1 LYDEGVRLTSVS
13 QKRLKNVS
21 THQDGSSNA
30 YVAPR
35 WDRAASAAS
44 SSSRGPA
51 EVSWQEADASSRG
64 PAEVSLQKAAVP
76 TSMFDSWELSGALW
90 ADPVESHPVTSPANA
105 SRSRSRS
112 KPRSNP
118 RSPSISERTQSPSTA
133 VEDPYECVK
142 NADEKK
148 GELKNEE
155 VEKQRDDEG
164 TIASVKHNRLSEDD
178 KTVSRVLTA
187 ACLLTVKKELLTA
200 FEKKVTTDWKWIKI
214 HRNNVIVI
222 EIIFHII
229 IDFF

>member
-1 LYDEGVRLTSVS
+1 MRLTNVS

-90 ADPVESHPVTSPANA
+90 ADPVESHPRKPDSA

-112 KPRSNP
+112 TPRSNP
-118 RSPSISERTQSPSTA
+118 RSPSISERTQSSPSTA
-133 VEDPYECVK
+133 VEDPYECVQ
-142 NADEKK
+142 NAAEKK
-148 GELKNEE
+148 EELKNEE
-155 VEKQRDDEG
+155 VEKQSDDEG

-222 EIIFHII
+222 ETIFHII